1 MKQLE
6 PRTVTVGENKFYIR
20 PLPAFKAANLTGELA
35 ALVLPIVSGL
45 APLLDK
51 VDSGKEGKGLMDL
64 NIEDAAPA
72 ISGAFSSLSGD
83 KLEAILKH
91 LLIAGKNIAFE
102 TPEDEKPRVLTE
114 DLANE
119 VFCEDVQD
127 MFLLSSTKTENTVN
141 TMDCKEKRPPE
152 SGLYPYF
159 YPLQPQN
166 PGNIRPHTGGA
177 FLLHRLCNVAVNVQR
192 ESCGCVAQ
200 IPLNRLYIVPGADS
214 CDSVGVAQIVER
226 SGRHT
231 DRGGHPLERLIDH
244 EGGQKAA
251 QFIREHKP
259 PIFPCAASPETVF
272 SLFPPVLTQKL
283 HDMRGRGDYTAFT
296 VFGACEY
303 ISPGFPVPLE
313 LLINADRPPLEVNA
327 IPQQAQQFPFPH
339 TREKRNSEQR
349 FKPMTLYGLQ
359 KCAHSLTVKRRF
371 LFGLFPGEGTD

>member
-127 MFLLSSTKTENTVN
+127 MFLLSSTKTEKTVN
-141 TMDCKEKRPPE
+141 TRDYKEKRPPE

-166 PGNIRPHTGGA
+166 PGNIRLHTGGA
-177 FLLHRLCNVAVNVQR
+177 FLLHRLCNVAVNV
-192 ESCGCVAQ
+192 
-200 IPLNRLYIVPGADS
+200 
-214 CDSVGVAQIVER
+214 
-226 SGRHT
+226 
-231 DRGGHPLERLIDH
+231 
-244 EGGQKAA
+244 
-251 QFIREHKP
+251 
-259 PIFPCAASPETVF
+259 
-272 SLFPPVLTQKL
+272 
-283 HDMRGRGDYTAFT
+283 
-296 VFGACEY
+296 
-303 ISPGFPVPLE
+303 
-313 LLINADRPPLEVNA
+313 
-327 IPQQAQQFPFPH
+327 
-339 TREKRNSEQR
+339 
-349 FKPMTLYGLQ
+349 
-359 KCAHSLTVKRRF
+359 
-371 LFGLFPGEGTD
+371 